1 MYKGESNPA
10 YKKYI
15 IFMLIIFK
23 IKFLGTYVMTHL
35 LPHIFR
41 KVPSSKLGQRLQI
54 GVIKFYVLI
63 YMQTSIRIRESK
75 NYN

>member
-15 IFMLIIFK
+15 IFMLTIFK

-35 LPHIFR
+35 LLHIFR
-41 KVPSSKLGQRLQI
+41 KGPSSKLGQQLQI